1 MMSEINHHLNHVQ
14 PVSSLKDFKAPNFKE
29 DELVLYY
36 HPYNF
41 YSQKILLLLYEKNIE
56 FTPYVVDLLNGE
68 QYSNW
73 FLNLNPKADVPVLQ
87 DGPTIVPDS
96 VHIIN
101 YIENKFRG
109 GDYKSL
115 KPTNFSTLEQ
125 EKMQLYDKILGHLP
139 IGALSLG
146 SFIHDDLKL
155 VPKPPFIGPIRK
167 ACLKNNEKV
176 YGLLKESIDK
186 VEDHKAA
193 LLRKLDLQERRKRI
207 VYSRIEYQKIL
218 NAIHNVLRFIEDDMV
233 AHPAREWLVSND
245 FCMADICFGLLLL
258 RLYQLGFENYY
269 WSYGKLPRVESY
281 FLRFKKRQSYEKLMP
296 TNFEILKDMWQ
307 MTPSNYIIGA
317 GAGVLG
323 MAVFAAIAHK

>member
-1 MMSEINHHLNHVQ
+1 MSENIPHLNHV
-14 PVSSLKDFKAPNFKE
+14 PPPASLLKDFNAPSFKE
-29 DELVLYY
+29 DELVLYF

-41 YSQKILLLLYEKNIE
+41 HSQKILLLLYEKNIE

-73 FLNLNPKADVPVLQ
+73 FLNLNPKGDVPVLQ
-87 DGPTIVPDS
+87 DGSFVVPDS
-96 VHIIN
+96 LHIIN

-115 KPTNFSTLEQ
+115 KPKNNNSLEN
-125 EKMQLYDKILGHLP
+125 EKMQLFEQILGHLP
-139 IGALSLG
+139 VGALSLG

-167 ACLKNNEKV
+167 TCLKNNEKV

-207 VYSRIEYQKIL
+207 VYSRLEYQKIL
-218 NAIHNVLRFIEDDMV
+218 DAIHNVLRFVEDDMV

-245 FCMADICFGLLLL
+245 FCMADVCFGLLLL

-281 FLRFKKRQSYEKLMP
+281 FLRFKKRPSYEKLMP

-323 MAVFAAIAHK
+323 MAVFAAFAHK